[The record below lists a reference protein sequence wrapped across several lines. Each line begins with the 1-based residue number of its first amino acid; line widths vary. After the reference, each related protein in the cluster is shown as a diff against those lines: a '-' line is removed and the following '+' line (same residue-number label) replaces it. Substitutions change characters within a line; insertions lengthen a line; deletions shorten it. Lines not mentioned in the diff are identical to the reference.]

1 MGRVKELFLVYEFI
15 ENYIN
20 VSLILF
26 CNKVIYA
33 LYQIYVKYNGKLYS

>member
-33 LYQIYVKYNGKLYS
+33 FISNSR

>member
-15 ENYIN
+15 KNYIN

-26 CNKVIYA
+26 INKFNLSKIVYIM
-33 LYQIYVKYNGKLYS
+33 I